1 MQVDY
6 ACEPSR
12 LPFILPALS
21 EWTNELFSGKIRGSA
36 STFVAVLERTVSL
49 VPACGS
55 LPHDGVQCGVC
66 HSYTMVVN
74 SFCMSCQKYRDP
86 LSSIA
91 CGVSTRR

>member
-36 STFVAVLERTVSL
+36 STFAAILERTVSL
-49 VPACGS
+49 VPGS
-55 LPHDGVQCGVC
+55 LPNDARAQCGVC
-66 HSYTMVVN
+66 HSYNMVVN